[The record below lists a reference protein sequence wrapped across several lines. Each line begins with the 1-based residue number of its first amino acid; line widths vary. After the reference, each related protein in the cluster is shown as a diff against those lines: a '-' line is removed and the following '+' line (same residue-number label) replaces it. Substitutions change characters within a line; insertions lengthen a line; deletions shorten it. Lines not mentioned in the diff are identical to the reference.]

1 MWLQFD
7 WGETSRVG
15 APTQLFCGL
24 LSWSRFR
31 VVLPAWARPW
41 PSAKTV
47 TMDRVA
53 AACCKAPVYNA

>member
-1 MWLQFD
+1 
-7 WGETSRVG
+7 
-15 APTQLFCGL
+15 
-24 LSWSRFR
+24 